1 MVEINRQ
8 MFFCS
13 LYSTFLLQVTV
24 FRIIFLQIYDLLHL
38 VFIEIFFLTFCQR
51 SQVPAKCHAPQS
63 SVYDLL
69 EINIVKECSNSGLE
83 RLN

>member
-1 MVEINRQ
+1 
-8 MFFCS
+8 MFFCC
-13 LYSTFLLQVTV
+13 LYSKSFLLQVTV
-24 FRIIFLQIYDLLHL
+24 FRLIFLQIYDLPHL

-69 EINIVKECSNSGLE
+69 EINIVKDCSNSGLE
-83 RLN
+83 NILLN